1 MENTLITND
10 RLENLIKLC
19 GSTKHETIAEVGV
32 YKGGS
37 LKTLVQAFPKA
48 KAYGFD
54 TFEGL
59 PQEHWRESEIHK
71 PGDFSDTDMVSVYK
85 FISSENIVLIR
96 GLFPES
102 AIEYMDSIRKTF
114 DFVHIDTD
122 FYEGVTRSIEYFWP
136 KMNEGG
142 IIVFDDY
149 GWPNCPGVKQALTE
163 FGHPVHETENV
174 KYQAWIIK

>member
-10 RLENLIKLC
+10 RLNNLVDLCKLT
-19 GSTKHETIAEVGV
+19 GRKKQRTIAEVGV

-37 LKTLVQAFPKA
+37 LKTLAQAFPNDVIF
-48 KAYGFD
+48 GFD

-59 PQEHWRESEIHK
+59 PAQQWHDKEIHK
-71 PGDFSDTDMVSVYK
+71 PGDFSDTDINSVYD
-85 FISSENIVLIR
+85 FINSPNVVLVK
-96 GLFPES
+96 GLFPTTGKD
-102 AIEYMDSIRKTF
+102 YKHQKF

-122 FYEGVTRSIEYFWP
+122 FYEAVVQSLAWFWSR
-136 KMNEGG
+136 MNDGG

-149 GWPNCPGVKQALTE
+149 GWPNCPGVKQALEE

>member
-10 RLENLIKLC
+10 RLENLVKLC
-19 GSTKHETIAEVGV
+19 KSTKYKTIAEVGV

-37 LKTLVQAFPKA
+37 LKTLSEAFPNA
-48 KAYGFD
+48 LIYGFD

-59 PQEHWRESEIHK
+59 PQEHWNENEIHK
-71 PGDFSDTDMVSVYK
+71 PGDFSDTDIDSVFR
-85 FISSENIVLIR
+85 FINNPRVMLVK

-102 AIEYMDSIRKTF
+102 TDKGQGGEGIIF

-122 FYEGVTRSIEYFWP
+122 FYEGVIQSLSWFWSR
-136 KMNEGG
+136 MSEGG

-149 GWPNCPGVKQALTE
+149 GWPNCPGVKQALKE

>member
-1 MENTLITND
+1 MENTLITFD
-10 RLENLIKLC
+10 RLNNLVKLC
-19 GSTKHETIAEVGV
+19 ESTWHETIAEVGV

-37 LKTLVQAFPKA
+37 LKTLAQAFPTSVIF
-48 KAYGFD
+48 GFD

-59 PQEHWRESEIHK
+59 PEEQWTDKEIHK
-71 PGDFSDTDMVSVYK
+71 PGEFNDTDIKSVYE
-85 FISSENIVLIR
+85 FINNPNVVLIK

-102 AIEYMDSIRKTF
+102 AKHYKDQKF
-114 DFVHIDTD
+114 DFVHLDTD
-122 FYEGVTRSIEYFWP
+122 FFISTVKSLLWFWP
-136 KMNEGG
+136 RMNYGG

-174 KYQAWIIK
+174 KYQAWIQK